1 MKTIINYTLY
11 FSREN
16 AHPFLT
22 ITTNINDKAGK
33 TIHSHHIIVGGDY
46 EWELREVWER
56 WTKFKTELA
65 DTETSSY
72 SSFNTG
78 KLISIT
84 KVWEG

>member
-16 AHPFLT
+16 AHPFLV
-22 ITTNINDKAGK
+22 ITTHIENKAGK
-33 TIHSHHIIVGGDY
+33 TIHSHNVMISGDY

-56 WTKFKTELA
+56 WTKFKTEPA
-65 DTETSSY
+65 DVETSSCG
-72 SSFNTG
+72 SFNTG
-78 KLISIT
+78 KFISIT